1 MLFRSLCRH
10 AEIGANSYLL
20 DTGNARVVLDA
31 GLHPK
36 HDGPEAIPR
45 YDLLEEGSID
55 SVVITHAHLDHI
67 GSLPVLLHRQ
77 PQAKAFFSPAAA
89 ELGTALKSRGMVLA
103 LAESCTGGWTAQCI
117 TAVAGS
123 SAWFDRGFVT
133 YSNAAKQE
141 MLGVPAD
148 TINSY
153 GAVSPETARAMALG
167 ALRYSRA
174 DIAAAITG
182 IAGPDGGSADKPVGT
197 VCLAWATRNGRILD
211 VVERFSGDREDV
223 RRQSVNTALSGLLQL
238 TLNLDL

>member
-1 MLFRSLCRH
+1 M
-10 AEIGANSYLL
+10 A
-20 DTGNARVVLDA
+20 DA
-31 GLHPK
+31 G
-36 HDGPEAIPR
+36 
-45 YDLLEEGSID
+45 DLVNLA
-55 SVVITHAHLDHI
+55 T
-67 GSLPVLLHRQ
+67 
-77 PQAKAFFSPAAA
+77 
-89 ELGTALKSRGMVLA
+89 ELGIALKSRGLVLA

-117 TAVAGS
+117 TTVAGS

-197 VCLAWATRNGRILD
+197 VCFAWATRNGRILD
-211 VVERFSGDREDV
+211 AVERFSGDREDV